1 MNLAGFCR
9 NCLTKG
15 YPGAAGEHGVSMD
28 YDTAREMVC
37 RMPYGEWI
45 EKYQTDAFAE
55 QQQAFNDTRPLHAYV
70 RGDNK

>member
-1 MNLAGFCR
+1 
-9 NCLTKG
+9 
-15 YPGAAGEHGVSMD
+15 MD